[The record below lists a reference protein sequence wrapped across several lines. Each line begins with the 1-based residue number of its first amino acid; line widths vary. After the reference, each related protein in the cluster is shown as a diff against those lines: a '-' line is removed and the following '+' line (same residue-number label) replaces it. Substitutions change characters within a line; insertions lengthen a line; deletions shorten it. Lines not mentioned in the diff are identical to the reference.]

1 VTTVTRSAARRD
13 DAPAVGAP
21 RASRAYAPL
30 VGLTSLAI
38 LAQSLMAGVF
48 LQSDHRDDHQSWID
62 AHGIGADVTT
72 LVALA
77 SAVVAFRAF
86 RHRTDLV
93 AGSAALFVL
102 LLAETG
108 LGQLINGSIGSS
120 EHPGLTVVHIPLGM
134 ALLGLTVWLAV
145 GVASGRRAGNL

>member
-13 DAPAVGAP
+13 DAPAVGAA

-77 SAVVAFRAF
+77 SAVVAFR
-86 RHRTDLV
+86 HRTDLV

-108 LGQLINGSIGSS
+108 LGHLINGSIGSS

-145 GVASGRRAGNL
+145 RVASGRRAGNL